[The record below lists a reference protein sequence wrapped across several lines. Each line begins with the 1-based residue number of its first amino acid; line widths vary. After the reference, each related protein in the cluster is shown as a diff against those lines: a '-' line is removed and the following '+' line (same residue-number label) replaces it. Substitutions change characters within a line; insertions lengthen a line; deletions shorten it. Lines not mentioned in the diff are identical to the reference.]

1 MSGTAIY
8 AARDKML
15 WEVGR
20 SYVAGVDREAA
31 LTRTHELA
39 AQGIAA
45 NIGTFAEVASDEATA
60 AATTREYV
68 SLAKGLARAAADT
81 QLDLDL
87 PHVGLEVG
95 ASFCIDQLAA
105 VCDALPDGKYF
116 QIGADVSSW
125 TDAHLEVVF
134 AAHREGLPIHAS
146 LQANLRRSLDDAVR
160 LTEAGIPVRLVKG
173 GYPEPPDIAWPWGP
187 PTDQA
192 YRQLARLI
200 LDAGTGLTLATH
212 DHVLQDEFADVEVEM
227 LLGVLP
233 ELAGD
238 LAHRG
243 RRIRLFVPYGQD
255 WQRYVNKRVAD
266 AQAAQRAHPARL
278 SSLPCRL
285 IAAGCQANSHLGLT
299 GSTRPPRFRRHDRA
313 PIVAVARRD
322 DCRRRST

>member
-8 AARDKML
+8 AARDEML
-15 WEVGR
+15 WRVGR
-20 SYVAGVDREAA
+20 RYVAGVDREAA
-31 LTRTHELA
+31 VTRTHELA
-39 AQGIAA
+39 AQGIVA
-45 NIGTFAEVASDEATA
+45 NIGTFADVASDEAAA

-68 SLAKGLARAAADT
+68 SLAKELARAAVDT

-87 PHVGLEVG
+87 PHVGLEAG
-95 ASFCIDQLAA
+95 ATFCIDQLAA

-125 TDAHLEVVF
+125 TDAHLKVVF

-146 LQANLRRSLDDAVR
+146 LQANLRRSVDDAVR
-160 LTEAGIPVRLVKG
+160 LTEAGIPIRLVKG

-187 PTDQA
+187 PTDRA

-212 DHVLQDEFADVEVEM
+212 DHVLQDEFEDVEIEM

-233 ELAGD
+233 ELASD

-243 RRIRLFVPYGQD
+243 RRIRVFIPYGRD

-266 AQAAQRAHPARL
+266 SQAAQRAHPVPL
-278 SSLPCRL
+278 PSLPGRRL
-285 IAAGCQANSHLGLT
+285 PAE
-299 GSTRPPRFRRHDRA
+299 PR
-313 PIVAVARRD
+313 
-322 DCRRRST
+322 